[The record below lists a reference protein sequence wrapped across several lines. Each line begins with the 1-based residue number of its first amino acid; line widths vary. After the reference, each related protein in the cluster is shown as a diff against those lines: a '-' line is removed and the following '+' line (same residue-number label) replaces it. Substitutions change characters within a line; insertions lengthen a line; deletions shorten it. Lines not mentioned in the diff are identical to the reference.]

1 MSIKDKVN
9 RVTISFRLDNEHLDK
24 LTQLAKKE
32 GVSPNE
38 KAKQTLIAVLDG
50 RQEYAD
56 FIQLE
61 LAEARDRQ
69 GQILERIAQMEQGTK
84 ESFIAL
90 FRGLGFAKTDE
101 QARDLIEFVYNEK
114 VSPAVKH

>member
-1 MSIKDKVN
+1 MKDKVN
-9 RVTISFRLDNEHLDK
+9 RVTIAFRLDNERLEK
-24 LTQLAKKE
+24 LEGLAKTE
-32 GVSPNE
+32 GVSVNE
-38 KAKQTLIAVLDG
+38 KAKQMLIATLDG

-69 GQILERIAQMEQGTK
+69 EQIFERMTQMERGTK

-90 FRGLGFAKTDE
+90 FRGLQFAKTDE
-101 QARDLIEFVYNEK
+101 QARDLIEFVFNEGTQA
-114 VSPAVKH
+114 AVKH